1 MGLTR
6 DALYDHE
13 QPRGTVM
20 MRGAR
25 GPIAIRNCE
34 LYRADFQ
41 EVEVPQTS
49 GDSTNRDQLIDFVAQ
64 GRGLYRS
71 LGCMA
76 CHSVEKDDP
85 AVRLGPNLYGLFTLN
100 PRDREVTG
108 ASGGRFVVQAD
119 RSYLHRSI
127 RSANAELPIRET
139 GERTG
144 EA

>member
-1 MGLTR
+1 MI
-6 DALYDHE
+6 
-13 QPRGTVM
+13 RGD
-20 MRGAR
+20 R
-25 GPIAIRNCE
+25 GPIAIRNFE
-34 LYRADFQ
+34 LYRADFE

-64 GRGLYRS
+64 GRELYRS

-119 RSYLHRSI
+119 RSYLDRKSTRLNSSHVAISY
-127 RSANAELPIRET
+127 AVFCLKKKKNKQ
-139 GERTG
+139 
-144 EA
+144 